1 MSSLSIHHLSDE
13 EKRKLYV
20 NIFSLLNENGI
31 FINAD
36 QVKGH
41 TPWIEHLYK
50 NDWKKKVELSEL
62 TKQVIEAAYE
72 RTKLDRMATLED
84 QLEWL
89 KESGFEDVD
98 CVYKYFNFVIFFGR
112 KN

>member
-1 MSSLSIHHLSDE
+1 MAGSKKRFIHEKDIEYIIADYTQYKFDETYDIIVSSLSIHHLSDE

-20 NIFSLLNENGI
+20 NIFSLLNENGL

-50 NDWKKKVELSEL
+50 NDWKKKVGI
-62 TKQVIEAAYE
+62 K
-72 RTKLDRMATLED
+72 
-84 QLEWL
+84 
-89 KESGFEDVD
+89 
-98 CVYKYFNFVIFFGR
+98 
-112 KN
+112 